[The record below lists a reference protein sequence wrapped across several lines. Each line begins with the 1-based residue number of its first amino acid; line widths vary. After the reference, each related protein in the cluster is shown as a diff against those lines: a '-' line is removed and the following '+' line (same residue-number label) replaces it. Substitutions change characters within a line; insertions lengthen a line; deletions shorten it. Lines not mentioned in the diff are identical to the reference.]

1 MTICFI
7 EGCER
12 PLHGTHVCKVH
23 WQRADRARTGGPT
36 CRADGCPRPSRA
48 KGLCDAHHLRLRTT
62 GTLGIRPI
70 SSFTFWTPE
79 EDDRVRAVL
88 DRIPAGQTAERGTWA
103 ELGLSLCR
111 TTGAVQRR
119 ACILRRLA
127 LAE

>member
-1 MTICFI
+1 MKCC
-7 EGCER
+7 EVESCER
-12 PLHGTHVCKVH
+12 PPHARGACKVH
-23 WQRADRARTGGPT
+23 WQRADRARTGGPA
-36 CRADGCPRPSRA
+36 CQADGCTRPSRA

-62 GTLGIRPI
+62 GSLGIRPI

-88 DRIPAGQTAERGTWA
+88 DRIPAGQTAERGTWI

-111 TTGAVQRR
+111 TPGAVTRR

>member
-1 MTICFI
+1 M
-7 EGCER
+7 R
-12 PLHGTHVCKVH
+12 PAKLA
-23 WQRADRARTGGPT
+23 WQRADRARTDGPI
-36 CRADGCPRPSRA
+36 CRADDCPRPSRA

-62 GTLGIRPI
+62 GTLGVRPVT
-70 SSFTFWTPE
+70 TFEYWTPA
-79 EDDRVRAVL
+79 EDRRIQDVL